1 MEGQDLVLDENKQNV
16 LELNNGMELE
26 AKVQK
31 CKFKLPYVF
40 PKSDRELIA
49 QRVEDGKAA
58 EKAFKNSEKFEG
70 TEEQGTTCAVSFK
83 GTITLSRKISVGVLP
98 KPEPEVIEKVPQPEL
113 KRRHPFFGMEDP
125 PTPIEPSSPSKN
137 TRKRKKRKE

>member
-49 QRVEDGKAA
+49 QRVEEGLRA
-58 EKAFKNSEKFEG
+58 ERAFKNSEKFEG
-70 TEEQGTTCAVSFK
+70 TEE
-83 GTITLSRKISVGVLP
+83 
-98 KPEPEVIEKVPQPEL
+98 
-113 KRRHPFFGMEDP
+113 
-125 PTPIEPSSPSKN
+125 
-137 TRKRKKRKE
+137 